1 MADLIIGENN
11 RLVRQ
16 DIISQNRG
24 YNTSDK
30 YVSIQTKEVLD
41 IITEVEPGAEIT
53 GWINSNVRKKEKE
66 SFQRHAMMIRMPNSE
81 IITGVHT
88 NLVLFNSSDRSSSLK
103 MYTGAFRAVCSNGIV
118 FSDTG
123 EAMNEL
129 STTHQNT
136 QWRHLVYK
144 LMEDYAKNQEQTR
157 KMVEEMQKKYMS
169 YGDMGRLAEKVTEE
183 ILNPI
188 ITGTVIDP
196 MQLLVAKRAEDT
208 PKDLWTVFNKIQEH
222 LLQGGITRIV
232 EKVDEDDDQ
241 GRLMVTE
248 SNTHKIKDATKQ
260 IKVNRALHAMA
271 MEVL

>member
-16 DIISQNRG
+16 DIISQNKG
-24 YNTSDK
+24 YNTSDR

-41 IITEVEPGAEIT
+41 IITEIEPEAKVT
-53 GWINSNVRKKEKE
+53 GWVNSNVRKKEKE

-81 IITGVHT
+81 IISGVHS
-88 NLVLFNSSDRSSSLK
+88 NLVLFNSSDRSSALK
-103 MYTGAFRAVCSNGIV
+103 MYSGAFRAVCSNGIV

-123 EAMNEL
+123 EAMSEL
-129 STTHQNT
+129 SI
-136 QWRHLVYK
+136 RHTNKEWKSLVYQ
-144 LMEDYAKNQEQTR
+144 LMAEYAENQEQTR

-169 YGDMGRLAEKVTEE
+169 YGDMGRLAERVTEE

-196 MQLLVAKRAEDT
+196 MQLLIAKRVEDT
-208 PKDLWTVFNKIQEH
+208 PKDLWTVFNKMQEH